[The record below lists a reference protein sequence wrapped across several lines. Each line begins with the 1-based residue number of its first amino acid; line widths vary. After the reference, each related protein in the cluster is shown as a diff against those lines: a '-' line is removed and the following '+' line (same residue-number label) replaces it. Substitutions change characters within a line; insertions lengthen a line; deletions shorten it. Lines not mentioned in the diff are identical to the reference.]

1 MNVNHE
7 IGLVLSG
14 GGARGIA
21 HIGVLKAL
29 NELNIHPTIISGT
42 SAGSIIGVLY
52 AMGLSS
58 KEMID
63 FVGYSSLW
71 KFFRFEWS
79 AGGLSNL
86 NYLRERLIQIGI
98 PPNFEDLQKKL
109 YVTTTNL
116 TKGKTEIF
124 HEGPLLDTILASCSI
139 PLVFKPVIINGD
151 RYADGG
157 ILNNL
162 PASAII
168 SKVHRILGVNVIPLS
183 GNDDKDYQSS
193 VQVAQRCF
201 ELFMNANTQ
210 PELIACDFVIEPK
223 VQDFYLFS
231 LPKFNLIHDI
241 GYETTMAQ
249 AEKIQKALLS

>member
-1 MNVNHE
+1 MDVNQQ

-29 NELNIHPTIISGT
+29 NELNIHPTVISGT

-58 KEMID
+58 QDMID
-63 FVGYSSLW
+63 FVGHSSLW

-86 NYLRERLIQIGI
+86 NYLKERLIQIGI

-109 YVTTTNL
+109 YVTATNL

-210 PELIACDFVIEPK
+210 PELVACDFVIEPK

-249 AEKIQKALLS
+249 AEQIQKALLS

>member
-1 MNVNHE
+1 MDGNQE

-29 NELNIHPTIISGT
+29 NELNIHPTVISGT

-58 KEMID
+58 QDMID
-63 FVGYSSLW
+63 FVGHSSLW

-86 NYLRERLIQIGI
+86 NYLKERLIQIGI

-109 YVTTTNL
+109 YVTATNL

-210 PELIACDFVIEPK
+210 PELVACDFVIEPK

-249 AEKIQKALLS
+249 AEQIQKALLS

>member
-1 MNVNHE
+1 MDVNQE

-29 NELNIHPTIISGT
+29 DELNIHPTVISGT

-58 KEMID
+58 QDMID
-63 FVGYSSLW
+63 FVGHSSLW

-86 NYLRERLIQIGI
+86 NYLKERLIQIGI

-109 YVTTTNL
+109 YVTATNL

-210 PELIACDFVIEPK
+210 PELVACDFVIEPK

-249 AEKIQKALLS
+249 TEQIQKALLS

>member
-1 MNVNHE
+1 MDVNQQ

-29 NELNIHPTIISGT
+29 DELNIHPTVISGT

-58 KEMID
+58 QDMID
-63 FVGYSSLW
+63 FVGHSSLW

-86 NYLRERLIQIGI
+86 NYLKERLIQIGI

-109 YVTTTNL
+109 YVTATNL

-124 HEGPLLDTILASCSI
+124 HKGPLLDTILASCSI

-183 GNDDKDYQSS
+183 GDDDKDYQSS

-210 PELIACDFVIEPK
+210 PELVACDFVIEPK

>member
-1 MNVNHE
+1 MNVNQE

-58 KEMID
+58 QEMIN
-63 FVGYSSLW
+63 FVGHSSLW

-86 NYLRERLIQIGI
+86 NYLKERLIQIGI

-109 YVTTTNL
+109 YVTATNL

-124 HEGPLLDTILASCSI
+124 HEGPLLETILASCSI
-139 PLVFKPVIINGD
+139 PLVFKPLIINGD

-168 SKVHRILGVNVIPLS
+168 SQARRIIGVNVIPLS
-183 GNDDKDYQSS
+183 VDEDKDYQSS
-193 VQVAQRCF
+193 MQVAQRCF

-210 PELIACDFVIEPK
+210 PDLIACDVIIEPK
-223 VQDFYLFS
+223 VQEFYLFS

-249 AEKIQKALLS
+249 AEQIQKALIN

>member
-1 MNVNHE
+1 MNVNQE

-58 KEMID
+58 QEMIN
-63 FVGYSSLW
+63 FVGHSSLW

-86 NYLRERLIQIGI
+86 NYLKERLIQIGI

-109 YVTTTNL
+109 YVTATNL

-124 HEGPLLDTILASCSI
+124 HEGPLLETILASCSI

-168 SKVHRILGVNVIPLS
+168 SQARRIIGVNVIPLS
-183 GNDDKDYQSS
+183 VDEDKDYQSS
-193 VQVAQRCF
+193 MQVVQRCF

-210 PELIACDFVIEPK
+210 PDLIACDVIIEPK
-223 VQDFYLFS
+223 VQKFYLFS

-249 AEKIQKALLS
+249 AEQIQKALIN

>member
-1 MNVNHE
+1 MKVDHN

-29 NELNIHPTIISGT
+29 SELNIHPTVISGT

-58 KEMID
+58 QEMID
-63 FVGYSSLW
+63 FVGHSSLW

-86 NYLRERLIQIGI
+86 NYLKERLIQIGI

-109 YVTTTNL
+109 FVTATNL

-162 PASAII
+162 PASAIT
-168 SKVHRILGVNVIPLS
+168 SQAHRIIGVNVIPLS
-183 GNDDKDYQSS
+183 ADEDKDYQSS
-193 VQVAQRCF
+193 IQVAQRCF

-210 PELIACDFVIEPK
+210 PELIACDIVIEPK

-249 AEKIQKALLS
+249 ADLIQKVLLS

>member
-1 MNVNHE
+1 MDVNQQ

-29 NELNIHPTIISGT
+29 NELNIHPTVISGT

-58 KEMID
+58 QEMID
-63 FVGYSSLW
+63 FVGHSSLW

-86 NYLRERLIQIGI
+86 NYLKERLIQIGI

-109 YVTTTNL
+109 YVTATNL

-210 PELIACDFVIEPK
+210 PELVACDFVIEPK

-249 AEKIQKALLS
+249 GEQIQKALLS

>member
-1 MNVNHE
+1 MDGNQE

-29 NELNIHPTIISGT
+29 NELNIHPTVISGT

-58 KEMID
+58 QDMID
-63 FVGYSSLW
+63 FVGHSSLW

-86 NYLRERLIQIGI
+86 NYLKERLIQIGI

-109 YVTTTNL
+109 YVTATNL

-249 AEKIQKALLS
+249 AEQIQKALLS

>member
-1 MNVNHE
+1 MDVNQE

-29 NELNIHPTIISGT
+29 DELNIHPTVISGT

-168 SKVHRILGVNVIPLS
+168 SKAQRILGVNVIPLS
-183 GNDDKDYQSS
+183 ADEDKDYQSS

-241 GYETTMAQ
+241 GYKTTMAN
-249 AEKIQKALLS
+249 AEQIKKALLS

>member
-1 MNVNHE
+1 MDVNQE

-58 KEMID
+58 QEMID
-63 FVGYSSLW
+63 FVGHSSLW

-86 NYLRERLIQIGI
+86 NYLKERLIQVGI

-109 YVTTTNL
+109 YVTATNL

-183 GNDDKDYQSS
+183 GDDDKDYQSS

-210 PELIACDFVIEPK
+210 PELLACDFVIEPK

-249 AEKIQKALLS
+249 AEQIQKALLS

>member
-1 MNVNHE
+1 MKVKHD

-14 GGARGIA
+14 GGVRGVA

-29 NELNIHPTIISGT
+29 NELNIHPTVVAGT

-58 KEMID
+58 EEMID
-63 FVGYSSLW
+63 FVGHSSLW

-86 NYLRERLIQIGI
+86 NYLKERLIQMGI

-109 YVTTTNL
+109 YVTATNL
-116 TKGKTEIF
+116 TKGKAEIF

-139 PLVFKPVIINGD
+139 PLVFKPMIINGD

-162 PASAII
+162 PASAIT
-168 SKVHRILGVNVIPLS
+168 SQVHRLIGVNVIPLS
-183 GNDDKDYQSS
+183 VDEDKDYQSS
-193 VQVAQRCF
+193 MQVAQRCF

-210 PELIACDFVIEPK
+210 PELIACDIVIEPK

-249 AEKIQKALLS
+249 AEQILKALAS

>member
-1 MNVNHE
+1 MNVNQE

-29 NELNIHPTIISGT
+29 DELNIHPTVISGT

-58 KEMID
+58 QDMID
-63 FVGYSSLW
+63 FVGHSSLW

-86 NYLRERLIQIGI
+86 NYLKERLIQIGI

-109 YVTTTNL
+109 YVTATNL

-124 HEGPLLDTILASCSI
+124 NEGPLLDTILASCSI

-210 PELIACDFVIEPK
+210 PELVACDFVIEPK

-249 AEKIQKALLS
+249 AEQIQKALFS

>member
-1 MNVNHE
+1 MKVKHD

-29 NELNIHPTIISGT
+29 NELNIHPNVISGT
-42 SAGSIIGVLY
+42 SAGAIIGVLY

-63 FVGYSSLW
+63 FVGHSSLW

-79 AGGLSNL
+79 AGGISNL
-86 NYLRERLIQIGI
+86 NYLKERLIDVGI
-98 PPNFEDLQKKL
+98 PPNFEDLQMKL
-109 YVTTTNL
+109 FVTATNL

-168 SKVHRILGVNVIPLS
+168 SHAQRLIGVNVIPLS
-183 GNDDKDYQSS
+183 MDEDKEYQSS
-193 VQVAQRCF
+193 IQVAQRCF

-210 PELIACDFVIEPK
+210 PELIACDIVIEPK
-223 VQDFYLFS
+223 VQEFYLFS

-249 AEKIQKALLS
+249 ADQIKKTLLS

>member
-1 MNVNHE
+1 MKVKHDF
-7 IGLVLSG
+7 GLVLSG

-29 NELNIHPTIISGT
+29 NELNIHPTVISGT
-42 SAGSIIGVLY
+42 SAGAIIGVLY

-63 FVGYSSLW
+63 FVGHSSLW

-79 AGGLSNL
+79 AGGISNL
-86 NYLRERLIQIGI
+86 NYLKERLIDVGI
-98 PPNFEDLQKKL
+98 PPNFEDLQMKL
-109 YVTTTNL
+109 FVTATNL

-168 SKVHRILGVNVIPLS
+168 SHAQRLIGVNVIPLS
-183 GNDDKDYQSS
+183 MDEDKEYQSS
-193 VQVAQRCF
+193 IQVAQRCF

-210 PELIACDFVIEPK
+210 PELIACDIVIEPK
-223 VQDFYLFS
+223 VQEFYLFS

-249 AEKIQKALLS
+249 ADQIKKTLLS

>member
-1 MNVNHE
+1 MNVNQE

-29 NELNIHPTIISGT
+29 NELNIHPSVISGT

-58 KEMID
+58 QEMIN
-63 FVGYSSLW
+63 FVGHSNLW

-86 NYLRERLIQIGI
+86 NYLKERLIQIGI

-109 YVTTTNL
+109 YVTATNL

-124 HEGPLLDTILASCSI
+124 HEGPLLETILASCSI

-168 SKVHRILGVNVIPLS
+168 SQARRIIGVNVIPLS
-183 GNDDKDYQSS
+183 VDEDKDYQSS
-193 VQVAQRCF
+193 MQVVQRCF

-210 PELIACDFVIEPK
+210 PDLIACDVIIEPK
-223 VQDFYLFS
+223 VQEFYLFS

-249 AEKIQKALLS
+249 AEQIQKALIN

>member
-168 SKVHRILGVNVIPLS
+168 SKAQRILGVNVIPLS
-183 GNDDKDYQSS
+183 ADEDKDYQSS

-241 GYETTMAQ
+241 GYETTMAN
-249 AEKIQKALLS
+249 AEQIKKALLS

>member
-1 MNVNHE
+1 MNKKHE

-29 NELNIHPTIISGT
+29 NELKIHPTIISGT

-52 AMGLSS
+52 AMGMSS
-58 KEMID
+58 QEMLD
-63 FVGYSSLW
+63 FVGHSSLW

-86 NYLRERLIQIGI
+86 NYLKERLIQVGI

-109 YVTTTNL
+109 FVTATNL

-168 SKVHRILGVNVIPLS
+168 SQAQRLIGVNVIPLS
-183 GNDDKDYQSS
+183 MDEDKEYQSS
-193 VQVAQRCF
+193 IQVAQRCF
-201 ELFMNANTQ
+201 ELFMNANTK
-210 PELIACDFVIEPK
+210 PELIACDIVIEPK
-223 VQDFYLFS
+223 VQEFYLFS

-241 GYETTMAQ
+241 GYETTIAQ
-249 AEKIQKALLS
+249 ADQIQKALLS

>member
-1 MNVNHE
+1 MKDKHD

-14 GGARGIA
+14 GGVRGIA

-29 NELNIHPTIISGT
+29 NELNIHPSVISGT
-42 SAGSIIGVLY
+42 SAGAIIGVLY

-58 KEMID
+58 QEMID
-63 FVGYSSLW
+63 FVSHSSLW

-86 NYLRERLIQIGI
+86 NYLKERLIQIGI
-98 PPNFEDLQKKL
+98 PQNFDDLQKKL
-109 YVTTTNL
+109 FVTATNL

-139 PLVFKPVIINGD
+139 PLVFKPVNINGD

-162 PASAII
+162 PASAIT
-168 SKVHRILGVNVIPLS
+168 SQAHRLIGVNVIPLS
-183 GNDDKDYQSS
+183 VDEDKDYQSS
-193 VQVAQRCF
+193 KQVAQRCF

-210 PELIACDFVIEPK
+210 PELTACDVVIEPK
-223 VQDFYLFS
+223 VQEFYLFS

-249 AEKIQKALLS
+249 ANQIQKALGF

>member
-1 MNVNHE
+1 MDVNQQ

-29 NELNIHPTIISGT
+29 DELNIHPTVISGT
-42 SAGSIIGVLY
+42 SAGSIIGVLF

-58 KEMID
+58 QDMID
-63 FVGYSSLW
+63 FVGHSSLW

-86 NYLRERLIQIGI
+86 NYLKERLIQIGI

-109 YVTTTNL
+109 YVTATNL

-210 PELIACDFVIEPK
+210 PELVACDFVIEPK

-249 AEKIQKALLS
+249 AEQIQKALLS